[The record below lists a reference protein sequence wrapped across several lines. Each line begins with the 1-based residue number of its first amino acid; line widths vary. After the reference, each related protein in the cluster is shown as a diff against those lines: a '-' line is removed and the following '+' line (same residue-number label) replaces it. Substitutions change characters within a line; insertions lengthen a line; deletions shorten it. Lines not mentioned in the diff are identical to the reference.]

1 MSEVHH
7 DPALLGAARRAF
19 PSFEEAVVAGWHLRS
34 DPELPNRRA
43 NCAWAVGEPAV
54 PLIEAIDEVVAW
66 FSDRDRRPIVLTE
79 PGSPVDIA
87 LADWEVQAAT
97 DLMTAPIV
105 GGGGVPAAES
115 VETWSLAWARIR
127 DVSDAH
133 RTALAERLGDIDA
146 VGAVHRA
153 GTNPVAVGLGVAE
166 GPMVGVFNVAT
177 AAGHRRRGHATRIT
191 EALMA
196 WGAARGASTAY
207 LQVEASNPGAAALY
221 RVLGFTTTC
230 RYHYRLG

>member
-1 MSEVHH
+1 MSDIHH
-7 DPALLGAARRAF
+7 RPGLLGAARRAF
-19 PSFEEAVVAGWHLRS
+19 PSFEEAVVAGWYVRS

-54 PLIEAIDEVVAW
+54 PLAEATDEVVAW
-66 FSDRDRRPIVLTE
+66 FRDRNRRPIVLTE

-97 DLMTAPIV
+97 DVMTAPV
-105 GGGGVPAAES
+105 GSDGDASATEP

-133 RTALAERLGDIDA
+133 RAALVERLADVDA
-146 VGAVHRA
+146 VGAVQRA
-153 GTNPVAVGLGVAE
+153 GTNPVAGGLGVAE

-177 AAGHRRRGHATRIT
+177 DPRHRRKGHATRIT

-221 RVLGFTTTC
+221 RGLGFTTAC